1 MKKEARIL
9 GIDDASFDKH
19 KDKEVLVIGTMY
31 RGGDFMDGL
40 VSCWVTKD
48 GNDSTEKIS
57 EMINKSKF
65 KPQLQLIMLDG
76 IAVGGF
82 NVVDLKELSIKTG
95 LPVINVI
102 RNYPDYKKIFSALK
116 KIGQEEKIKLIEKA
130 GEVHKV
136 NDIYVQLTGISLEDA
151 KEFLRI
157 SCVRG
162 NYPEP
167 IRIAHLIGSGIIAG
181 ESHGRA

>member
-1 MKKEARIL
+1 MKKQIRIL

-40 VSCWVTKD
+40 VSCWVTRD
-48 GNDSTEKIS
+48 GNDATEKLIN
-57 EMINKSKF
+57 MINNSKF

-82 NVVDLKELSIKTG
+82 NVVDLNDLSEKTN

-102 RNYPDYKKIFSALK
+102 RNYPNYEEMFDALK
-116 KIGQEEKIKLIEKA
+116 KIKQEEKIDLIKKA

-136 NDIYVQLTGISLEDA
+136 NNIYVQLTNIPLEDA
-151 KEFLRI
+151 KQILKI
-157 SCVRG
+157 TCVHG